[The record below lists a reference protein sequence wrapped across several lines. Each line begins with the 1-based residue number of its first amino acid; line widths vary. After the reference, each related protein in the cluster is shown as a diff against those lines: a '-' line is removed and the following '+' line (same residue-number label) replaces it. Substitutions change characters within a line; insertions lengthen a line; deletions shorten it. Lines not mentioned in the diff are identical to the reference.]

1 MHQKRSTL
9 QLNKSSYEKRTDMEL
24 CQGDNTPSP
33 KQPTKNI
40 HLGVARR
47 SSTKWKTHTM
57 QQALNG
63 PDKITKWINQQ
74 TQNYI

>member
-1 MHQKRSTL
+1 MK
-9 QLNKSSYEKRTDMEL
+9 KEPDMEL

-33 KQPTKNI
+33 KQPTKNM
-40 HLGVARR
+40 HLGVATR

-63 PDKITKWINQQ
+63 PDKKTKWINQR
-74 TQNYI
+74 TQNHI

>member
-1 MHQKRSTL
+1 
-9 QLNKSSYEKRTDMEL
+9 MEL

-33 KQPTKNI
+33 TQTNQE
-40 HLGVARR
+40 HTSRGR
-47 SSTKWKTHTM
+47 HTM

-63 PDKITKWINQQ
+63 PDKTTKWINQR